1 LFILTIVAVFAAASF
16 LDRHPV
22 RLPWTGRRTGGA
34 RMPADRAIPE

>member
-1 LFILTIVAVFAAASF
+1 VAVFAAASF

-34 RMPADRAIPE
+34 PLPADRTVPE